1 MPRTLTA
8 FADTVSA
15 ILAAADPKNCSA
27 VFRGALATFEI
38 STFASGE
45 VDLAQRTVL
54 YAIWPESF
62 RKFYVSSGLIR
73 RDPLVDTLRRRRL
86 PFTWS
91 ELRRDRR
98 LSLRVSEALQK
109 YADNGWTEGLAVPIS
124 RGDHRFGLVSLAC
137 QRRSLSAKEKS
148 LLTMLSV
155 CFHER
160 MRNFAPKHGFAL
172 PPVGLSNREIECLRL
187 IARGDTDRDV
197 GRKLGI
203 SSLTVHEYV
212 EKAKKKLKVSSRT
225 EAIAI
230 AVSLAIVTPDGSS
243 ARIATARPAPTWAEE
258 GRTFGSRRQVSPL
271 RDGELGK
278 IEVGFLVPLVFVMN
292 VIVAIV
298 AWYVV

>member
-1 MPRTLTA
+1 
-8 FADTVSA
+8 
-15 ILAAADPKNCSA
+15 
-27 VFRGALATFEI
+27 VFRNALATFEI
-38 STFASGE
+38 SSFASGE
-45 VDLAQRTVL
+45 VDLAHLERTVF
-54 YAIWPESF
+54 YAIGWPESF

-73 RDPLVDTLRRRRL
+73 RDPLVDVLRRRHL

-98 LSLRVSEALQK
+98 LSLLISEALQK
-109 YADNGWTEGLAVPIS
+109 CADNGWTEGLAVPIP

-148 LLTMLSV
+148 LLTMLSL

-172 PPVGLSNREIECLRL
+172 PPVGLSNREIECLKL
-187 IARGDTDRDV
+187 IACGDTDRDV

-203 SSLTVHEYV
+203 SVLTVHEYI
-212 EKAKKKLKVSSRT
+212 EKAKKKLKVSTRT

-230 AVSLAIVTPDGSS
+230 AVSLAIVTPDGSG

-258 GRTFGSRRQVSPL
+258 GKTFGSRRKVSPL

-292 VIVAIV
+292 VIVALV